1 MRFFAYLVFYSSIFV
16 IYHLS
21 KHRFV
26 THFCAI
32 LASFSTIFVLFSD
45 IFSFILGSAI
55 RREKC
60 DSFHF
65 RYFSPIKKSPA
76 LCRTSIFDRTATSHF
91 FQRIP
96 ALFVFMSLYVRCVHG
111 MEVFIQ
117 YSRRNFLCYT
127 FYSLPLLL
135 PRFTRC
141 RHDAVFFS
149 PLLRQKKANCA
160 FFYLRRPFKNKK

>member
-1 MRFFAYLVFYSSIFV
+1 M

-76 LCRTSIFDRTATSHF
+76 LCRTSIFDRTATSYF

-111 MEVFIQ
+111 MAVLFNIHVAIFFATHFTLCRYCCLVSLVVATMPSFFLLCFGKRKQTAHFSIYDVLSKTKNEP
-117 YSRRNFLCYT
+117 RCTRNSFL
-127 FYSLPLLL
+127 
-135 PRFTRC
+135 
-141 RHDAVFFS
+141 
-149 PLLRQKKANCA
+149 
-160 FFYLRRPFKNKK
+160 